1 MMSLAVIAL
10 LMSGATAGFGAV
22 RRGRVRAGATS
33 IASAF
38 RYAYV
43 HALSTGRTTRVVIAL
58 NENRYWI
65 EDTEDAHSL
74 DPHDPYR
81 AGGAAE
87 DPEVLEAASRREAE
101 LMVQMRP
108 RAPRAEFS
116 RPTGRRFRERAIE
129 GAVFSRLFTSHTD
142 EAREEGRGYVYFFA
156 GGVAERAVVQ
166 LRGDDNSAYS
176 VLVEPQTGRA
186 IVYDRHIEPPSVR
199 DRSPSDQDEVDTR
212 SQEVEGL

>member
-1 MMSLAVIAL
+1 MMAIAVISL
-10 LMSGATAGFGAV
+10 LMSGASVGFSAV

-43 HALSTGRTTRVVIAL
+43 HALSTGRTTRVVVSL
-58 NENRYWI
+58 GEGSYWI

-74 DPHDPYR
+74 DPNDPYR

-87 DPEVLEAASRREAE
+87 SPEVLEAASRREAE
-101 LMVQMRP
+101 LMIQMRP

-116 RPTGRRFRERAIE
+116 RPTGRRFRTRTLE
-129 GAVFSRLFTSHTD
+129 GATFTRLYTAHT
-142 EAREEGRGYVYFFA
+142 EEPREQGRGYVYFFS

-166 LRGDDNSAYS
+166 LTGEDGSAYS
-176 VLVEPQTGRA
+176 VLLEPQTGRA
-186 IVYDRHIEPPSVR
+186 IVYDRHIEPPGVGNR
-199 DRSPSDQDEVDTR
+199 EPSDQDEVDSR
-212 SQEVEGL
+212 QQEVQGL